1 MTVSRRLLGAILLW
15 LIAGLSPMSAQV
27 TTATILGTVTDS
39 TGAIVPGVRITI
51 RNVETGISR
60 AVTTDEQGRYR
71 ATQLAVGH
79 YEVAAE
85 AAGFQTLVRSG
96 IELTVGREA
105 TLDLT
110 LQVGAV
116 SESVT
121 VTGEAPLIE
130 STKAE
135 VAGLVSEKQMSD
147 LPLNGRSYAN
157 LATIQAGVIADF
169 HTGSNIERG
178 GQAFVALGPK
188 ISINGARPNQAMYLL
203 DGTEINSLRY
213 NNIPGSMAGQLL
225 GVEAVREFTILKN
238 NYGAQYGRGVG
249 GIMNAVTRAGT
260 NQIHGSAFEFFRNSK
275 LDAKNFF
282 DAGDQPIPPF
292 PKKSIWR
299 QHRRAG
305 GQGPDLLHGF
315 LRGHPGVSRADRR
328 FDGSHAGVPCR
339 VGPHL
344 WESFHAHGN
353 GSEREAFPGSDSVFG
368 PEI

>member
-15 LIAGLSPMSAQV
+15 LIAGLSQMPAQV
-27 TTATILGTVTDS
+27 TTATILGRVTDS
-39 TGAIVPGVRITI
+39 TGAIVPGVSITI
-51 RNVETGISR
+51 RNVETGITR
-60 AVTTDEQGRYR
+60 TVTADEQGRYR

-116 SESVT
+116 SESMT

-188 ISINGARPNQAMYLL
+188 I
-203 DGTEINSLRY
+203 
-213 NNIPGSMAGQLL
+213 
-225 GVEAVREFTILKN
+225 
-238 NYGAQYGRGVG
+238 
-249 GIMNAVTRAGT
+249 
-260 NQIHGSAFEFFRNSK
+260 
-275 LDAKNFF
+275 
-282 DAGDQPIPPF
+282 
-292 PKKSIWR
+292 
-299 QHRRAG
+299 
-305 GQGPDLLHGF
+305 
-315 LRGHPGVSRADRR
+315 
-328 FDGSHAGVPCR
+328 
-339 VGPHL
+339 
-344 WESFHAHGN
+344 
-353 GSEREAFPGSDSVFG
+353 
-368 PEI
+368 